1 MKGRFTRCETL
12 RTEVRVWSVE
22 CRNGDEPYMWGDAVQ
37 IQIKE
42 TKARALSICEVE
54 VYAET
59 YGKNDDLRFL
69 HVMLKKHL
77 TTAYTYQIYI
87 DIQEEEMTVL

>member
-1 MKGRFTRCETL
+1 
-12 RTEVRVWSVE
+12 
-22 CRNGDEPYMWGDAVQ
+22 MWGDAVQ

-59 YGKNDDLRFL
+59 YGKDDDLRLL

-77 TTAYTYQIYI
+77 
-87 DIQEEEMTVL
+87 

>member
-1 MKGRFTRCETL
+1 
-12 RTEVRVWSVE
+12 
-22 CRNGDEPYMWGDAVQ
+22 MWGDAVQ

-59 YGKNDDLRFL
+59 YGKDDDLRLL
-69 HVMLKKHL
+69 HVILKKHL
-77 TTAYTYQIYI
+77 TTAYQIYI
-87 DIQEEEMTVL
+87 DIQEEEMTVLWTDLFTRYALLAAFSLLHGF

>member
-1 MKGRFTRCETL
+1 
-12 RTEVRVWSVE
+12 
-22 CRNGDEPYMWGDAVQ
+22 MWGDAVK

-59 YGKNDDLRFL
+59 YGKDDDLRLL
-69 HVMLKKHL
+69 HVIFKKHL
-77 TTAYTYQIYI
+77 TTAYQIYI
-87 DIQEEEMTVL
+87 DIQEEEMTVLWTDLFTRCALLATFSLLHGF

>member
-1 MKGRFTRCETL
+1 
-12 RTEVRVWSVE
+12 
-22 CRNGDEPYMWGDAVQ
+22 MWGDAVQ

-59 YGKNDDLRFL
+59 YGKDDDLRFL

-87 DIQEEEMTVL
+87 DIQEEEMTVLWTDLFTRCALLAAFYLLHGF

>member
-1 MKGRFTRCETL
+1 MKGRLTRCETL

-59 YGKNDDLRFL
+59 YGKDDDLRLL

-77 TTAYTYQIYI
+77 TTVYQIYI

>member
-1 MKGRFTRCETL
+1 
-12 RTEVRVWSVE
+12 
-22 CRNGDEPYMWGDAVQ
+22 MWGDAVQ

-42 TKARALSICEVE
+42 TKGTALSICEVE

-59 YGKNDDLRFL
+59 YGKDDDLRLL

-77 TTAYTYQIYI
+77 TRACQIYI
-87 DIQEEEMTVL
+87 DIQEEMTVLWTDFLRVALC

>member
-1 MKGRFTRCETL
+1 
-12 RTEVRVWSVE
+12 
-22 CRNGDEPYMWGDAVQ
+22 MWGDAVQ

-59 YGKNDDLRFL
+59 YGKDDDLRLL
-69 HVMLKKHL
+69 HVILKIHL
-77 TTAYTYQIYI
+77 TTAYQIYI
-87 DIQEEEMTVL
+87 DIQEEEMTVLWTDLFTPCALLAAFSLLHGF

>member
-1 MKGRFTRCETL
+1 
-12 RTEVRVWSVE
+12 
-22 CRNGDEPYMWGDAVQ
+22 MWGDAVQ

-54 VYAET
+54 VYAEN
-59 YGKNDDLRFL
+59 YGKDDDLRLL

-77 TTAYTYQIYI
+77 TTAYQIYI
-87 DIQEEEMTVL
+87 DIQEEEMTVLWTDFLRVAPC

>member
-1 MKGRFTRCETL
+1 
-12 RTEVRVWSVE
+12 
-22 CRNGDEPYMWGDAVQ
+22 MWGDAVQ

-59 YGKNDDLRFL
+59 SGKDDDLRLL

-77 TTAYTYQIYI
+77 TTAYQIYI